1 MVLVLLTC
9 AGCDATDREPPI
21 TPVRIATG
29 GSDGVSFS
37 FGETL
42 ARVHNETGG
51 SIRLTAEA
59 SAGSTYNV
67 DALDDGK
74 VDLALARADV
84 VYTAYVNGTPTSP
97 RPHTRLRGLASL
109 WGSALHVVVRADS
122 PARTLSDLR
131 RLPVGMGVAAAGVSP
146 VIAYGD
152 LLAAS
157 GRIAREDIRSER
169 LVFDELMASLASGRI
184 AAAFLLGGYP
194 IEGLNTFAATVQIRL
209 LEIPPDAATRIRAVY
224 PFYKPTT
231 IPGHIYDGQPEP
243 VATVAVENLL
253 VTRENLEEQL
263 VYDLA
268 SRFFASLPR
277 VAHDHATALQID
289 PDLASATPIPLH
301 PGAARYY
308 RERELL
314 K

>member
-1 MVLVLLTC
+1 
-9 AGCDATDREPPI
+9 
-21 TPVRIATG
+21 
-29 GSDGVSFS
+29 
-37 FGETL
+37 
-42 ARVHNETGG
+42 
-51 SIRLTAEA
+51 
-59 SAGSTYNV
+59 
-67 DALDDGK
+67 
-74 VDLALARADV
+74 
-84 VYTAYVNGTPTSP
+84 
-97 RPHTRLRGLASL
+97 
-109 WGSALHVVVRADS
+109 
-122 PARTLSDLR
+122 
-131 RLPVGMGVAAAGVSP
+131 MGVAAAGVSP

-169 LVFDELMASLASGRI
+169 YMFDELTASLASGRI

-194 IEGLNTFAATVQIRL
+194 IAGLNSFAATVPIRL

-231 IPGHIYDGQPEP
+231 IPGNVYAGQREP

-253 VTRENLEEQL
+253 VTRENLDEQL
-263 VYDLA
+263 VYEVARL
-268 SRFFASLPR
+268 FFASLPR
-277 VAHDHATALQID
+277 VAQDDETALQID